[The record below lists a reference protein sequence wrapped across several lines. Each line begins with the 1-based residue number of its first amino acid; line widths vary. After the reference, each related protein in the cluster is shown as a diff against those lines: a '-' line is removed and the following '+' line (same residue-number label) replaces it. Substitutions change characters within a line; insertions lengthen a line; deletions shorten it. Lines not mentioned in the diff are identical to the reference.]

1 MASIDAV
8 RKFHQAFGHP
18 VAQAPVPGTPELRE
32 LRVKLIAEEL
42 MELAEALGVDLVI
55 SQTTDMEVPDRM
67 EVKAYGADSDVD
79 LVETADALGDLDYV
93 VQGAN
98 LVFGIPAKEVFK
110 AIHVSNMSKLGADG
124 KPMRRADGKIM
135 KGPDYAPPELGPI
148 IDRAR
153 ADYFG

>member
-18 VAQAPVPGTPELRE
+18 VAQAPVPGTPELRR
-32 LRVKLIAEEL
+32 LRVALIAEEL
-42 MELAEALGVDLVI
+42 GELSVALGVKLDI
-55 SQTTDMEVPDRM
+55 TSDGIRFDMNVSGGEDVS
-67 EVKAYGADSDVD
+67 KVD

-148 IDRAR
+148 IERAR
-153 ADYFG
+153 AGYVG

>member
-18 VAQAPVPGTPELRE
+18 VAQAPVPGTPELRR
-32 LRVKLIAEEL
+32 LRVALIAEEL
-42 MELAEALGVDLVI
+42 GELSVALGVKLDI
-55 SQTTDMEVPDRM
+55 TSDGIRFDMNVSGGDD
-67 EVKAYGADSDVD
+67 VSKVD

-153 ADYFG
+153 AGYVG